1 SSRANAREP
10 TPGLFSLLKKTDKTV
25 LTSVFTVY
33 LIAPCRGL
41 SESAVIR
48 YLYIF
53 NKKATLIKN
62 PALTG

>member
-1 SSRANAREP
+1 M
-10 TPGLFSLLKKTDKTV
+10 PGNLLQDYFFVKKGKTILTDV
-25 LTSVFTVY
+25 LNVY